1 MQCVIQPRAKNA
13 GKPVVLTSKALHEL
27 QHLPRYAAAA
37 TLRISETS
45 LKKACKILGVGNW
58 PCTKR
63 LPRAEKYA
71 ERIADRVMESI
82 VESVI
87 EDSVKCASERVAENC
102 AELVAED
109 CIKHVMELVAQE
121 CMERIAEI
129 VVAESEFSPD
139 IFFNNDMF

>member
-1 MQCVIQPRAKNA
+1 MQFTVLPRAKNA
-13 GKPVVLTSKALHEL
+13 GKPVVLTSKVLCELH
-27 QHLPRYAAAA
+27 HLPRYLAAA

-58 PCTKR
+58 PYTRR
-63 LPRAEKYA
+63 LPRAEGFA

-87 EDSVKCASERVAENC
+87 EDSVKRASERVAENC